1 MKKYLIFRN
10 NPASGKSN
18 SPGSPEDIA
27 CDIIRAIEMAGVPQ
41 KAFIAYLADS
51 PEAMFATIQS
61 TPLFSIELDQAKIN
75 AWINDAEP
83 LLAKILSVHDVI
95 DNAYGDIM
103 EAVNDLENDLQQSS
117 VCHDL
122 DLIGD
127 MSIDH
132 GFEAISR
139 PSEYEFSEH
148 ITEYFDVKV
157 LENHPVG
164 RR

>member
-61 TPLFSIELDQAKIN
+61 TPLLSIELDQAKIDTGEMSWQSYMKKWHN
-75 AWINDAEP
+75 M
-83 LLAKILSVHDVI
+83 
-95 DNAYGDIM
+95 DI
-103 EAVNDLENDLQQSS
+103 EYSAL
-117 VCHDL
+117 
-122 DLIGD
+122 
-127 MSIDH
+127 
-132 GFEAISR
+132 
-139 PSEYEFSEH
+139 PS
-148 ITEYFDVKV
+148 
-157 LENHPVG
+157 LN
-164 RR
+164 